1 MVSVAFTGTAFIRIL
16 IQEIKSMN
24 TRSTFTT
31 LLCCLALV
39 AGISSTRAE
48 ESSAKPQEAEA
59 YVHELKV
66 EKKTFE
72 DKLVQEV
79 KPRLDA
85 IRETFRES
93 LLEMEGNLL
102 ALRRDPND
110 EARKEAYEQ
119 SLNKALADSQQVLQA
134 FSEVE
139 PQAMK
144 AFGQFAGS
152 LETAIEKSG
161 EGLAQAKQDQR
172 EYAERKVRLTA
183 ALEKLAQQHE
193 TVLTSTSTSLDPEL
207 ALDVRLMA
215 ADLDIATQYETLSQV
230 DLEYSKTL
238 LEELKQQKAE
248 LTQLKQNFAVN
259 VHKADGMQLVLGKI
273 SEIKAKG
280 ESIRKLNLRLQT
292 LANAMPSIGK
302 DLAKMDGLFHTFVN
316 HDPIL
321 QPSGRKQTVKSQVT
335 AGNEIEILKR
345 FLPQSKELANAN
357 ATP

>member
-1 MVSVAFTGTAFIRIL
+1 M
-16 IQEIKSMN
+16 EIYFK
-24 TRSTFTT
+24 T
-31 LLCCLALV
+31 LLCCVVLV
-39 AGISSTRAE
+39 TSIPSTHAE

-59 YVHELKV
+59 YVAELNV
-66 EKKTFE
+66 EKETFE
-72 DKLVQEV
+72 DNMVQNV

-93 LLEMEGNLL
+93 LLEMESHLL

-110 EARKEAYEQ
+110 EQRKEAYEQ

-144 AFGQFAGS
+144 AFQQFAGS
-152 LETAIEKSG
+152 LETAVEKAQ
-161 EGLAQAKQDQR
+161 EGLAQAKLDQR
-172 EYAERKVRLTA
+172 DYAERKVRLTA

-215 ADLDIATQYETLSQV
+215 ADLDIAIQYETLSQV
-230 DLEYSKTL
+230 DLDYSKTL
-238 LEELKQQKAE
+238 LDELKQQKAE
-248 LTQLKQNFAVN
+248 LIQLKQNFAVN

-280 ESIRKLNLRLQT
+280 ESIRKLNLRLQA
-292 LANAMPSIGK
+292 LASAMPSIGK
-302 DLAKMDGLFHTFVN
+302 DLAKMDGLFHTFVS

-321 QPSGRKQTVKSQVT
+321 QPSSRKQVVKSQVT
-335 AGNEIEILKR
+335 AGNEIEILKK
-345 FLPQSKELANAN
+345 FLPQSTRKELAHVN
-357 ATP
+357 P